1 MEKHKELNDCEFE
14 TQFEN
19 CTFDSHIFSHE
30 AHLRLAWIHIKK
42 YSLEKACQNIC
53 EQILLFDK
61 THDKGEKFHTTL
73 TIASLKIMYH
83 FMKKASSETFQGLLE
98 EFPQLKTA
106 FKELIDTHYS
116 FDVYNSEQAKKEYLA
131 PDLVI
136 FD

>member
-1 MEKHKELNDCEFE
+1 MEKHGKLSEFEFE

-19 CTFDSHIFSHE
+19 CTFDPHIFSHE

-42 YSLEKACQNIC
+42 YGLEKACQNVC
-53 EQILLFDK
+53 EQILLFDQ

-83 FMKKASSETFQGLLE
+83 FMKKANSDTFQGLLK
-98 EFPQLKTA
+98 EFPKLKTD
-106 FKELIDTHYS
+106 FKKIIDSAYS

-131 PDLVI
+131 PDLI